1 MDFADFDLFD
11 DPATPYSTFNFKYTH
26 EQFDR
31 LAKLTEFN
39 TLLNLDQIK
48 DTIRQCIQ
56 LKRENPRQGPLGHNE
71 IKLLRMQSIKKL
83 KRRKKIL
90 QRVESYRLY
99 SASQSSVS
107 SPETPYFQASD
118 EHPLS
123 QASLEKVQSLGSLE
137 KVQSLGSLENV
148 EFLGSPEN
156 VQSLGSLENV
166 EFLGSLENV
175 QSLGS
180 LEKVQSLGSLEKV
193 QSLGSLEN
201 VQSLGSLDNVQS
213 SASSQNVNGHSS
225 SQEMDDLMAADRL
238 KARRRTLT
246 RQDTLG
252 SLNSITETF
261 SLHSPRGAED
271 HAVHPFLPDENDD
284 DDDDYD
290 DDDDIFYDAH
300 PGDFFS
306 ETTGT

>member
-1 MDFADFDLFD
+1 MPRTTQEEVDFADFDLFD

-123 QASLEKVQSLGSLE
+123 QASLEKVHSLGSLEKVESLGSLENVEFLGSLE

-148 EFLGSPEN
+148 EFLGS
-156 VQSLGSLENV
+156 
-166 EFLGSLENV
+166 
-175 QSLGS
+175 
-180 LEKVQSLGSLEKV
+180 LEKVQSLGSLDNV

-213 SASSQNVNGHSS
+213 SASSENVNGQSS

-261 SLHSPRGAED
+261 SLHSPRGAD
-271 HAVHPFLPDENDD
+271 AHAVHPFLPDENDD